1 MFLMLPDVPPI
12 MIRRWQN
19 NRTKNTRNGVAMAC
33 DLQSGWT
40 TVIQASAAAL
50 TPVIAIFGGWIA
62 WQQVRINRNKLKLDR
77 FDKRFAV
84 HEAAMTFVAR
94 VATKG
99 NAEIEEMNEFI
110 AKTRGTRFLLSKE
123 LADYLDEIY
132 TKAGRLRSVSISMQA
147 LVLSDESRQKF
158 SDKWLELN
166 EWFQKQLDVIPEKFS
181 PFLSIDDM

>member
-1 MFLMLPDVPPI
+1 
-12 MIRRWQN
+12 
-19 NRTKNTRNGVAMAC
+19 MAYE
-33 DLQSGWT
+33 LQSGWT
-40 TVIQASAAAL
+40 TAIQASAAAL
-50 TPVIAIFGGWIA
+50 TPIIAIFGGWIA

-99 NAEIEEMNEFI
+99 NADIEEMNDFI
-110 AKTRGTRFLLSKE
+110 AKIRGTRFLLSKE
-123 LADYLDEIY
+123 IADYLDDIY
-132 TKAGRLRSVSISMQA
+132 RNAGRLRNMALSME
-147 LVLSDESRQKF
+147 STIHPEESRKKF

-166 EWFQKQLDVIPEKFS
+166 EWFRQQLDVIPEKFS

>member
-1 MFLMLPDVPPI
+1 
-12 MIRRWQN
+12 
-19 NRTKNTRNGVAMAC
+19 MAC

-50 TPVIAIFGGWIA
+50 SPIIAIIGGWIA

-99 NAEIEEMNEFI
+99 NADIEEMNDFI

-123 LADYLDEIY
+123 IADYLDEIY
-132 TKAGRLRSVSISMQA
+132 RNAGRLRNVALSMEA
-147 LVLSDESRQKF
+147 LTLSEEARQKF

-166 EWFQKQLDVIPEKFS
+166 EWFQKQLDVIPEKFA

>member
-1 MFLMLPDVPPI
+1 
-12 MIRRWQN
+12 
-19 NRTKNTRNGVAMAC
+19 MAG

-40 TVIQASAAAL
+40 TAIQASAAAL

-99 NAEIEEMNEFI
+99 NADTEGMNEFL

-123 LADYLDEIY
+123 IADYLNEIY
-132 TKAGRLRSVSISMQA
+132 QNAGRLRNIALSMEA
-147 LVLSDESRQKF
+147 LTLTEDARQKF

>member
-1 MFLMLPDVPPI
+1 
-12 MIRRWQN
+12 
-19 NRTKNTRNGVAMAC
+19 MAC

-50 TPVIAIFGGWIA
+50 SPIIAIIGGWIA

-84 HEAAMTFVAR
+84 HEAAMTFVAA
-94 VATKG
+94 VSTKG
-99 NAEIEEMNEFI
+99 NADTEGMNEFI

-123 LADYLDEIY
+123 IADYLDEIY
-132 TKAGRLRSVSISMQA
+132 RNAGRLRNVALSMEA
-147 LVLSDESRQKF
+147 LTLSEEARQKF

-166 EWFQKQLDVIPEKFS
+166 EWFQKQLDVIPEKFA